1 MRCREIMKF
10 DVESVTPATTLRD
23 AARKMRDFNVGFL
36 PVCDAAMRAIGV
48 ITDRDIA
55 IRAVAEDL
63 SPDSPVR
70 VILTREVVACRPEDD
85 LQTARELM
93 SEYRISR
100 VMCVGATG
108 RIEGV
113 ISLSDL
119 VQLDDIAGA
128 STLRQV
134 SDRESEASMAARVS

>member
-10 DVESVTPATTLRD
+10 EVESVAAETTLRD
-23 AARKMRDFNVGFL
+23 AARKMRDYNVGFL

-55 IRAVAEDL
+55 IRAVAEEL
-63 SPDSPVR
+63 PPDTQVGT
-70 VILTREVVACRPEDD
+70 ILTREVVACRPEDD
-85 LQTARELM
+85 LQSARTLM
-93 SEYRISR
+93 SEHHISR

-134 SDRESEASMAARVS
+134 SDRESDARLS

>member
-1 MRCREIMKF
+1 MLCREIMKF
-10 DVESVTPATTLRD
+10 EVESVAPETTLRD
-23 AARKMRDFNVGFL
+23 AARKMRDYNVGFL

-55 IRAVAEDL
+55 IRAVAEEL
-63 SPDSPVR
+63 PPDTQVGS
-70 VILTREVVACRPEDD
+70 ILTREVVACRPEDD
-85 LQTARELM
+85 LQSARALM
-93 SEYRISR
+93 SQHRISR
-100 VMCVGATG
+100 VMCLGTTG

-134 SDRESEASMAARVS
+134 SDRESDLRLS